1 MIRVFLREKISW
13 LGMFVLLSGLLLLIA
28 YVDTTIP
35 LPSVLYILLLFWLLF
50 IVFLFFRYHRETRY
64 YRVLKDWEKSLDT
77 SGLPEPDRPYEYIV
91 AESLREQINFLHRTS
106 SDRQESLE
114 REKDE
119 LLSWIHEVKTPLT
132 AMQLIIERVED
143 PVLKQQLTYEWLRV
157 HMLLDTQIHQ
167 KRITF
172 IENDLFI
179 EKIDL
184 PAVISQEI
192 RALRSWCMQKGIGFD
207 LELHEDTAL
216 SDTKWLT
223 FIFRQLLSNAIKYSE
238 NSDISITSEKTDGHV
253 RIHIQDQGIGID
265 AKDLPRIFDRG
276 FTSTIQHDKAA
287 TGMGLYLTQKAAE
300 PLKIKIDVASDLGKG
315 TRITLTFPKRNDM
328 VGMTGV

>member
-1 MIRVFLREKISW
+1 MIREFLRDKASW
-13 LGMFVLLSGLLLLIA
+13 LGMFVLLSGLLVLIA

-35 LPSVLYILLLFWLLF
+35 FDSILYILLLFWLLL

-64 YRVLKDWEKSLDT
+64 YRGLRDWEKSLDAST
-77 SGLPEPDRPYEYIV
+77 LPEPDRPYEYIV
-91 AESLREQINFLHRTS
+91 HESLHEQVNFLNRTAA
-106 SDRQESLE
+106 DRQESLE

-132 AMQLIIERVED
+132 AMQLILERVED
-143 PVLKQQLTYEWLRV
+143 AALKQQLTYEWLRV

-184 PAVISQEI
+184 HAVISQEI
-192 RALRSWCMQKGIGFD
+192 RTLRSWCMQKGIGFD
-207 LELHEDTAL
+207 LDLEEEVVL

-223 FIFRQLLSNAIKYSE
+223 FIMRQLLSNAVKYSE
-238 NSDISITSEKTDGHV
+238 NSDISISSEKVDGHV
-253 RIHIQDQGIGID
+253 RIRIEDRGIGID

-287 TGMGLYLTQKAAE
+287 TGMGLYLTKKAAK
-300 PLKIKIDVASDLGKG
+300 PLRIEIDAVSDLGKG
-315 TRITLTFPKRNDM
+315 TCFTLTFPKRNEM
-328 VGMTGV
+328 VGMMGV